1 MILHPSIIA
10 LFLSSVLISM
20 LLLYSSYYGILILR
34 KWDIKSGSEL
44 QLDLERRTYLIS
56 TIITYVFGFQ
66 LISLFLYVYTADIL
80 HPLFVGAMCASGT
93 LTVNSYGYP
102 TLILKVSNFITA
114 GLWLVLNYTDNRA
127 YDYPLIKSKY
137 KFLIVIAPLVVA
149 ETFLQ
154 TKYFLGLKPDIITS
168 CCSTLFTSES
178 TSIAS
183 DLASVPSIPGKI
195 AFYAIMVLT
204 LASGVYFYLKGRG
217 GYIFSSLCGISF
229 VMAIISI
236 ISFFSLYYYE
246 LPSHHCP
253 FDILHKEYYYVG
265 YPLYLCL
272 FVGTVTGMGTGVLM
286 PFRKVASLMEIIP
299 VIQKRLIILAL
310 VCFLIFTV
318 MVTYKVITTPFKL
331 EGY

>member
-20 LLLYSSYYGILILR
+20 LLLYSSYYGVLILR

-56 TIITYVFGFQ
+56 TILTYVFGFQ

-102 TLILKVSNFITA
+102 TLMLKVFNFITS

-137 KFLIVIAPLVVA
+137 KFLIIITPLVVA

-154 TKYFLGLKPDIITS
+154 TKYFLGLTPDIITS

-178 TSIAS
+178 TSVAS

-204 LASGVYFYLKGRG
+204 FASGVFFYLKSRG
-217 GYIFSSLCGISF
+217 GYVFSSLCGISF

-265 YPLYLCL
+265 YPLYLCI
-272 FVGTVTGMGTGVLM
+272 FGGTVAGMGTGVLM

-299 VIQKRLIILAL
+299 VIQKRLIIFAL

-318 MVTYKVITTPFKL
+318 MVTYKVISTPFKL

>member
-1 MILHPSIIA
+1 MILHPSVIA
-10 LFLSSVLISM
+10 LFLSSLLIST

-56 TIITYVFGFQ
+56 TILTYVFGFQ

-102 TLILKVSNFITA
+102 TLILKVFNFIIA
-114 GLWLVLNYTDNRA
+114 GLWLVLNHTDNRA

-137 KFLIVIAPLVVA
+137 LFLLFIAPLVVA

-154 TKYFLGLKPDIITS
+154 TEYFLGLKPDVITS
-168 CCSTLFTSES
+168 CCSTLFTSEAS
-178 TSIAS
+178 GVAS

-195 AFYAIMVLT
+195 VFYTVMALT
-204 LASGVYFYLKGRG
+204 LASGTYFYLKGKG
-217 GYIFSSLCGISF
+217 GYLFSSLSGILF
-229 VMAIISI
+229 VVSIISI
-236 ISFFSLYYYE
+236 ISFFALYYYA
-246 LPSHHCP
+246 LPSLHCP
-253 FDILHKEYYYVG
+253 FNILHKEYYYAG

-272 FVGTVTGMGTGVLM
+272 FGGTVAGMGTGVLM
-286 PFRKVASLMEIIP
+286 PFRKAASLIEIIP
-299 VIQKRLIILAL
+299 ATQKRLTIFALA
-310 VCFLIFTV
+310 CFLVFTV
-318 MVTYKVITTPFKL
+318 MVTYKMVSTPFRL

>member
-10 LFLSSVLISM
+10 LFLSSVLISV

-56 TIITYVFGFQ
+56 TILTYVFGFQ
-66 LISLFLYVYTADIL
+66 LISLFLFVYTADIL

-102 TLILKVSNFITA
+102 TLILKAFNFIIA
-114 GLWLVLNYTDNRA
+114 GLWLVLNHTDNRA

-154 TKYFLGLKPDIITS
+154 TKYFLGLKPDVITS

-178 TSIAS
+178 TSVAS

-195 AFYAIMVLT
+195 AFYTVMALT
-204 LASGVYFYLKGRG
+204 LASGAYFYLKGRG
-217 GYIFSSLCGISF
+217 GYVFSALCGISF
-229 VMAIISI
+229 IMAIISI

-246 LPSHHCP
+246 LPSLHCP
-253 FDILHKEYYYVG
+253 FNILHKEYSYAG
-265 YPLYLCL
+265 YPLYMCI
-272 FVGTVTGMGTGVLM
+272 FGGAVAGMGTGVLM
-286 PFRKVASLMEIIP
+286 PFRKATSLMEIIP
-299 VIQKRLIILAL
+299 VIQKKLIVIAL

-318 MVTYKVITTPFKL
+318 MVTYRMLSTPFKL

>member
-1 MILHPSIIA
+1 MILHPSIMA
-10 LFLSSVLISM
+10 LFLSSVLIST

-34 KWDIKSGSEL
+34 KWDMKSGSEL

-56 TIITYVFGFQ
+56 TILTYVFGFQ
-66 LISLFLYVYTADIL
+66 LVSLFLYVYTADIL

-93 LTVNSYGYP
+93 LTVNAYGYP
-102 TLILKVSNFITA
+102 TLILKVFNFITA

-137 KFLIVIAPLVVA
+137 KFLLIITPLVVV

-178 TSIAS
+178 TSVAS

-195 AFYAIMVLT
+195 AFYTIMVLT

-217 GYIFSSLCGISF
+217 GYVFSSLCGMSF

-265 YPLYLCL
+265 YPLYLCI
-272 FVGTVTGMGTGVLM
+272 FGGTVAGMGTGVLM
-286 PFRKVASLMEIIP
+286 LFRKVASLMEIIP
-299 VIQKRLIILAL
+299 VIQKRLIIFAL

-318 MVTYKVITTPFKL
+318 IVTYKVISTPFKL

>member
-10 LFLSSVLISM
+10 LLLSSVLISV

-56 TIITYVFGFQ
+56 TILTYVFGFQ

-80 HPLFVGAMCASGT
+80 HPLFAGAMCASGT

-102 TLILKVSNFITA
+102 TLVLKVFDFMAA
-114 GLWLVLNYTDNRA
+114 GLWLVLNHTDNRA

-137 KFLIVIAPLVVA
+137 KFLLVIAPLVVA

-168 CCSTLFTSES
+168 CCSTLFTSDS
-178 TSIAS
+178 TSVAS

-195 AFYAIMVLT
+195 AFYTIMVLT
-204 LASGVYFYLKGRG
+204 LASGIYCYLKGGG
-217 GYIFSSLCGISF
+217 GYVFSSLCGISF
-229 VMAIISI
+229 VVAVISI
-236 ISFFSLYYYE
+236 ISFFALYYYE

-272 FVGTVTGMGTGVLM
+272 FGGTVAGMGTGVLT
-286 PFRKVASLMEIIP
+286 PFRKVASLREIIP
-299 VIQKRLIILAL
+299 VIQKRLIIVAL
-310 VCFLIFTV
+310 VCFSIFTV
-318 MVTYKVITTPFKL
+318 MVTYKIVSTAFKL

>member
-44 QLDLERRTYLIS
+44 QLDLERSTYLIS
-56 TIITYVFGFQ
+56 TILTYVFGFQ
-66 LISLFLYVYTADIL
+66 LISLFLYVYTADLL

-102 TLILKVSNFITA
+102 TLILKVFNFIAA
-114 GLWLVLNYTDNRA
+114 GLWLILNHADNRA

-137 KFLIVIAPLVVA
+137 KLLIVIAPLVVA

-154 TKYFLGLKPDIITS
+154 TKYFLGLKPDVITS
-168 CCSTLFTSES
+168 CCSTLFTSNA
-178 TSIAS
+178 TGVAS
-183 DLASVPSIPGKI
+183 DLASVPSIPGKV
-195 AFYAIMVLT
+195 AFYMIMALT
-204 LASGVYFYLKGRG
+204 LASGLYFYLKGRG
-217 GYIFSSLCGISF
+217 GYVFSSLCGISF

-246 LPSHHCP
+246 LPSLHCP
-253 FDILHKEYYYVG
+253 FNILHKEYYYVG

-272 FVGTVTGMGTGVLM
+272 FVGTVAGMGTGVLM

-299 VIQKRLIILAL
+299 VIQKRLIIFAL
-310 VCFLIFTV
+310 VCFLIFTA
-318 MVTYKVITTPFKL
+318 MVTYKVILSPFKL

>member
-1 MILHPSIIA
+1 MILHPSIIT
-10 LFLSSVLISM
+10 LFISSVLISM
-20 LLLYSSYYGILILR
+20 LLLYSSYYGIRILR

-44 QLDLERRTYLIS
+44 QLELERSTYLIS
-56 TIITYVFGFQ
+56 TILTYVFGFQ
-66 LISLFLYVYTADIL
+66 LMSLFLYVYTADII

-102 TLILKVSNFITA
+102 TLILKVFNFIAA

-137 KFLIVIAPLVVA
+137 KFLVVIAPLVVA
-149 ETFLQ
+149 ETILQ
-154 TKYFLGLKPDIITS
+154 TKYFLGLKPDVITS
-168 CCSTLFTSES
+168 CCSTLFTSTS
-178 TSIAS
+178 TSVAS

-195 AFYAIMVLT
+195 AFYTIVALT

-217 GYIFSSLCGISF
+217 GYVFSSLCGISF
-229 VMAIISI
+229 VMGIVSI

-246 LPSHHCP
+246 LPSLHCP
-253 FDILHKEYYYVG
+253 FNILHKEYYYVG

-272 FVGTVTGMGTGVLM
+272 FGGAVAGMGTGVLM

-299 VIQKRLIILAL
+299 FIQKRLILFALA
-310 VCFLIFTV
+310 CFLIFTA
-318 MVTYKVITTPFKL
+318 MVTYKMIATPFKL